1 MQIQK
6 IVITGGPCAGK
17 TTALSWIANDL
28 PQKGYRVVFVP
39 ETATELIGGGIT
51 PWGCGTNL
59 DYQRCQMEL
68 QLEKERLFERGA
80 RTIPAD
86 KVLIICDRGT
96 MDNKAYMTKEEFEQ
110 ILRELH
116 TSEVE
121 LRDRYDAV
129 FHLVTAAKGATEA
142 YTLANNAARYETVE
156 QAVALDD
163 RIVAGWMG
171 HPHLRIIDN
180 TTNFEKKLERL
191 LHEILSFLGEPEPL
205 EMERKFLIEYPDIS
219 WLERQPNCRKVDI
232 TQTYLLSNP
241 GEEVRVRQRG
251 YDGNYTYY
259 ETRKKPIDGLKR
271 VELER
276 KLTRKEY
283 LKRLV
288 KADPNKRTIRKTR
301 YCLMYQGQYF
311 EIDVYSFWSDRAV
324 VEIELS
330 DEHAPVTLPP
340 ELKIIREVTDDPA
353 YRNAAMAQILPQET
367 LPAEARL
374 KKEPIQELFR
384 QKRFEDAV
392 EEDSMD
398 GFSGFRMLKIFELQA
413 GQPIS
418 AAMRRFLEERPD
430 VAYCESQG
438 GNFSSWFLEEPT
450 YVMAGDGP
458 SVRAFADKEK
468 ELVAACR
475 RENIHVIGGSY
486 TCFFDSFDRAQYY
499 LSFQEYPGSV
509 DDAATYV
516 YVTLDREAEQE

>member
-68 QLEKERLFERGA
+68 QLDKERIFEQGA

-86 KVLIICDRGT
+86 RVLIICDRGT
-96 MDNKAYMTKEEFEQ
+96 MDNKAYMTEAEFLQLCE
-110 ILRELH
+110 ELH

-156 QAVALDD
+156 QAAALDD

-180 TTNFEKKLERL
+180 TTSFEEKLKRL
-191 LHEILSFLGEPEPL
+191 LQEIMAFLGEPVPV
-205 EMERKFLIEYPDIS
+205 EMERKYLIEYPDVA
-219 WLERQPNCRKVDI
+219 WLESLPNCRRVEI

-251 YDGNYTYY
+251 SDGHYTYY
-259 ETRKKPIDGLKR
+259 ETVKKPIDGLKR
-271 VELER
+271 IELEK
-276 KLTRKEY
+276 KLTQKEY
-283 LKRLV
+283 LKRLSE
-288 KADPNKRTIRKTR
+288 ADPAKRAVTKTR
-301 YCLMYQGQYF
+301 YCLLHEGRYF
-311 EIDVYSFWSDRAV
+311 EIDLYPFWSDRAIC
-324 VEIELS
+324 EIELS
-330 DEHAPVTLPP
+330 DEHDQVVLPP

-353 YRNAAMAQILPQET
+353 YQNAALARILPEKA
-367 LPAEARL
+367 LPDRTPME
-374 KKEPIQELFR
+374 ELFR
-384 QKRFEDAV
+384 QRRFEDAV
-392 EEDSMD
+392 EEDPMD
-398 GFSGFRMLKIFELQA
+398 GFNGFRMFKIFEMKA
-413 GQPIS
+413 GQPI
-418 AAMRRFLEERPD
+418 APALQRFLQERPD
-430 VAYCESQG
+430 VAYCEKQG
-438 GNFSSWFLEEPT
+438 SFSRYFLKEPT
-450 YVMAGDGP
+450 YVMVGDGP
-458 SVRAFADKEK
+458 TVRAFADEEK

-499 LSFQEYPGSV
+499 LSFEDYPGSA

-516 YVTLDREAEQE
+516 YVSLDREAEQE